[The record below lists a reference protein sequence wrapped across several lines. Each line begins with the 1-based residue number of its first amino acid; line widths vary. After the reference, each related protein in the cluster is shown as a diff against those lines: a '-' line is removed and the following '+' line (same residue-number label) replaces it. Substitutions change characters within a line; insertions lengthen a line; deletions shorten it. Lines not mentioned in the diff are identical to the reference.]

1 MIEDWDFWKMSMAAS
16 IEGDSSVSEREGRLL
31 LFFGGFGGGVNI
43 FSRGC
48 WMRLTG
54 CQGVGA
60 RGAVGG

>member
-31 LFFGGFGGGVNI
+31 LFFGGLVGGVNM

-48 WMRLTG
+48 WVRLIG
-54 CQGVGA
+54 CQEVGA
-60 RGAVGG
+60 RRAVGG